1 MLLSLDDRIFGLDAQ
16 LLLNLAFQGIAIFLL
31 FMAASYLLLD
41 PVRKILNDRKER
53 VMREQR
59 EALENR
65 EAAVR
70 MREEYDGKLKEI
82 DKVAEQ
88 ILGDS
93 RKKAL
98 QRENEIIMNAKEE
111 AGRIIAGARQE
122 AELEQRRVN
131 DEVKQEII
139 SVASLLS
146 EKLVASSLDREQQ
159 DALIEQIDHPARRGV
174 RGQQG
179 KPHDSRLECG
189 RLLQFCRQILRR
201 NERIERV
208 KKQLLV
214 HPFRGYRY
222 FRNSISE
229 IPAAGGRLFHLHQ
242 LHAECCVI
250 FRRAFTLPESDDAGT
265 GFLIYDFCIFL
276 HITLLT
282 DCCKNKC
289 WLPPSD

>member
-70 MREEYDGKLKEI
+70 MREEYGGKLKEI

-159 DALIEQIDHPARRGV
+159 DVLIEQTLKEIGD
-174 RGQQG
+174 
-179 KPHDSRLECG
+179 DTW
-189 RLLQFCRQILRR
+189 R
-201 NERIERV
+201 NE
-208 KKQLLV
+208 
-214 HPFRGYRY
+214 
-222 FRNSISE
+222 
-229 IPAAGGRLFHLHQ
+229 
-242 LHAECCVI
+242 
-250 FRRAFTLPESDDAGT
+250 
-265 GFLIYDFCIFL
+265 
-276 HITLLT
+276 
-282 DCCKNKC
+282 
-289 WLPPSD
+289 

>member
-88 ILGDS
+88 IIGDS

-159 DALIEQIDHPARRGV
+159 DALIEQTLKEIGD
-174 RGQQG
+174 
-179 KPHDSRLECG
+179 DTW
-189 RLLQFCRQILRR
+189 R
-201 NERIERV
+201 NE
-208 KKQLLV
+208 
-214 HPFRGYRY
+214 
-222 FRNSISE
+222 
-229 IPAAGGRLFHLHQ
+229 
-242 LHAECCVI
+242 
-250 FRRAFTLPESDDAGT
+250 
-265 GFLIYDFCIFL
+265 
-276 HITLLT
+276 
-282 DCCKNKC
+282 
-289 WLPPSD
+289 

>member
-159 DALIEQIDHPARRGV
+159 DALIEQTLKEIGD
-174 RGQQG
+174 
-179 KPHDSRLECG
+179 DTW
-189 RLLQFCRQILRR
+189 R
-201 NERIERV
+201 NE
-208 KKQLLV
+208 
-214 HPFRGYRY
+214 
-222 FRNSISE
+222 
-229 IPAAGGRLFHLHQ
+229 
-242 LHAECCVI
+242 
-250 FRRAFTLPESDDAGT
+250 
-265 GFLIYDFCIFL
+265 
-276 HITLLT
+276 
-282 DCCKNKC
+282 
-289 WLPPSD
+289 

>member
-122 AELEQRRVN
+122 AELEQRR
-131 DEVKQEII
+131 
-139 SVASLLS
+139 
-146 EKLVASSLDREQQ
+146 
-159 DALIEQIDHPARRGV
+159 
-174 RGQQG
+174 
-179 KPHDSRLECG
+179 
-189 RLLQFCRQILRR
+189 
-201 NERIERV
+201 
-208 KKQLLV
+208 
-214 HPFRGYRY
+214 
-222 FRNSISE
+222 
-229 IPAAGGRLFHLHQ
+229 
-242 LHAECCVI
+242 
-250 FRRAFTLPESDDAGT
+250 
-265 GFLIYDFCIFL
+265 
-276 HITLLT
+276 
-282 DCCKNKC
+282 
-289 WLPPSD
+289 

>member
-111 AGRIIAGARQE
+111 AVRIIAGARQE

-159 DALIEQIDHPARRGV
+159 DALIEQTLKEIGD
-174 RGQQG
+174 
-179 KPHDSRLECG
+179 DTW
-189 RLLQFCRQILRR
+189 R
-201 NERIERV
+201 NE
-208 KKQLLV
+208 
-214 HPFRGYRY
+214 
-222 FRNSISE
+222 
-229 IPAAGGRLFHLHQ
+229 
-242 LHAECCVI
+242 
-250 FRRAFTLPESDDAGT
+250 
-265 GFLIYDFCIFL
+265 
-276 HITLLT
+276 
-282 DCCKNKC
+282 
-289 WLPPSD
+289 